1 MVDIFEEN
9 KKKEEIKNQPKKKSH
24 GGLMERTL
32 LELDKLDIN
41 LSDLF
46 NISGMTL
53 NLTWPKLVRL
63 INYNAND
70 KVLSL
75 DSTYKETLQAIK
87 NFLV

>member
-1 MVDIFEEN
+1 MVVEKKETN
-9 KKKEEIKNQPKKKSH
+9 KKKSR

-32 LELDKLDIN
+32 LELDNLDIQ

-46 NISGMTL
+46 NVSGTTL
-53 NLTWPKLVRL
+53 NLSWSKLVRL

-70 KVLSL
+70 EVISL
-75 DSTYKETLQAIK
+75 DSKYKDTLQAIK

>member
-1 MVDIFEEN
+1 MVVEKKETT
-9 KKKEEIKNQPKKKSH
+9 KKKTR
-24 GGLMERTL
+24 GGLMKRTL

-53 NLTWPKLVRL
+53 NLTWSKLVRL
-63 INYNAND
+63 INYNANEE
-70 KVLSL
+70 VVSL
-75 DSTYKETLQAIK
+75 DSTYKDTLDAIK